1 MPRVMAA
8 GFVKIK
14 VTVVSL
20 VFLVLVTGGMSDVI
34 GLRESVVAVVM

>member
-1 MPRVMAA
+1 MAA

-20 VFLVLVTGGMSDVI
+20 VFLVLVTGDMSDVV
-34 GLRESVVAVVM
+34 GLRKSVVAVVM

>member
-20 VFLVLVTGGMSDVI
+20 VFLVLLMD
-34 GLRESVVAVVM
+34 GLRDVVGIRENVVAVVM

>member
-20 VFLVLVTGGMSDVI
+20 VFLVLVMGGMRDVV
-34 GLRESVVAVVM
+34 GLRENVVAVVM